1 MNINY
6 EQSNGFNTGAEHSRL
21 QHQRDRR
28 RQLHHARALVF
39 VKLRQI
45 PHACVGSSLCT
56 VHVLRLCTFDYDY
69 TYDSTRLSDCI
80 EQSGPTMQHRF
91 SDQIECSYDND
102 LSISNLP
109 KVDQWHKDDRLLCC
123 NDCHIERCYNN
134 HNRCHDDR
142 LESMRAG

>member
-6 EQSNGFNTGAEHSRL
+6 EQRSGFNTGAEHSRL

-56 VHVLRLCTFDYDY
+56 VHVLRRSTMTTRMTPCIHLTASC
-69 TYDSTRLSDCI
+69 SPSPPCNIASLTRLNAATTMISPYLICLRPT
-80 EQSGPTMQHRF
+80 SGIRMTSP
-91 SDQIECSYDND
+91 E
-102 LSISNLP
+102 LLVSIAYR
-109 KVDQWHKDDRLLCC
+109 VAM
-123 NDCHIERCYNN
+123 I
-134 HNRCHDDR
+134 
-142 LESMRAG
+142 AA

>member
-6 EQSNGFNTGAEHSRL
+6 EQRSGFNTGAEHSRL

-56 VHVLRLCTFDYDY
+56 VHVLRLRPFDYDY
-69 TYDSTRLSDCI
+69 TYDSMRLSNCI
-80 EQSGPTMQHRF
+80 EQSEPVMQHRF
-91 SDQIECSYDND
+91 SDQIECGYDND
-102 LSISNLP
+102 LSVSDLP
-109 KVDQWHKDDRLLCC
+109 
-123 NDCHIERCYNN
+123 
-134 HNRCHDDR
+134 
-142 LESMRAG
+142 ESSTTNIRTTSPDYSLQSSAASTPTR